1 MKKWGVIIDNGHYNE
16 IKTFVSE
23 REAKSFYD
31 CLLSNFEE
39 AILFEIKEGKQ
50 ANGK

>member
-1 MKKWGVIIDNGHYNE
+1 MKKNGVIIVNGFGNE
-16 IKTFVSE
+16 IKTFESE

-31 CLLSNFEE
+31 CLLSNFDE

-50 ANGK
+50 ANE